1 MSGER
6 RFFSATGWSL
16 SYPPEVPMPACD
28 GEKRQLHTPKAQL
41 QGPGIV
47 QGHAAALIGE
57 ERLGGMWGEGCGM
70 LRAGCRQEGRQRAKR
85 MAGRTR
91 ERHSVCTSGPPTKRS
106 RCHQTW
112 EGRKL
117 AGLGGERGPLGR
129 QEAAEAGQR
138 EGYSLGGKGKQKV
151 GYSGRAEGGTGW
163 SGSCG
168 HPRSG
173 PPRGSGG
180 DIEHQPCT
188 PGGCPHHLLPS
199 AGLSTC
205 RSLLPMRL

>member
-117 AGLGGERGPLGR
+117 AGLGGERGPWGGRRQQRQVRGRVILLGAKGSRRWGTQGEQKEGQAGLGAVDIPGAGR
-129 QEAAEAGQR
+129 QEGVE
-138 EGYSLGGKGKQKV
+138 E
-151 GYSGRAEGGTGW
+151 T
-163 SGSCG
+163 
-168 HPRSG
+168 
-173 PPRGSGG
+173 
-180 DIEHQPCT
+180 
-188 PGGCPHHLLPS
+188 
-199 AGLSTC
+199 
-205 RSLLPMRL
+205 